1 MNIGIA
7 NTIAI
12 AKFAIFINLFLFF
25 FIIFRFYELTNCPI
39 LFIKG
44 VKRHDTHILNAF
56 FLLLPRN
63 IETIIKGMSIPIVIA
78 AIINPNVNLIIFFI
92 AFILFFVYMRLAT
105 FISISPFITLSVSI
119 KPKVL
124 IKRSL
129 FSMLSKDSMT

>member
-12 AKFAIFINLFLFF
+12 AKFAIFINLFLFA
-25 FIIFRFYELTNCPI
+25 FIIFRYLRVDQ
-39 LFIKG
+39 LSYLVYQRGK
-44 VKRHDTHILNAF
+44 KHDTHILNAF

-92 AFILFFVYMRLAT
+92 AFILFL
-105 FISISPFITLSVSI
+105 FIYV
-119 KPKVL
+119 
-124 IKRSL
+124 
-129 FSMLSKDSMT
+129 